1 MITVQTYNYNELEK
15 ANSEAKL
22 VLVFGLVSK
31 ISDPKVGQKL
41 ADIFSKAEIV
51 FHSCKAQ
58 SYKQT
63 ITEELVIQALYF
75 EFSEILAT
83 EYELNT
89 DEQSAYELGQKIGAD
104 LRHNDNKLCLLF
116 SAIKYD
122 AGGELISGIN
132 DRNQH
137 FFPMFGALATA
148 TVGSKAGIVGLNS
161 SPNANKIVV
170 LQFKGE
176 KLKVQQAID
185 QSWKPFGLNY
195 NITEAEGDTLFK
207 INEENAYDLIKSVL
221 NPADEEEFKR
231 LLHSFP
237 LEVTDGE
244 DRFMRSFVSMDP
256 ESKTLSYAGY
266 FTQGATLRFMRS
278 GIIQYLDAA
287 EIEAQ
292 KLEKQMEVPD
302 CLFFV
307 SCRSRYE
314 ILKQLAVEEL
324 GAVSSVFESTP
335 IFGFYASGELLSS
348 SSKEYQRRLVLHN
361 QSFILLA
368 IKEE

>member
-1 MITVQTYNYNELEK
+1 MITVRTYNYDELEK

-22 VLVFGLVSK
+22 VLAFGPVAIL
-31 ISDPKVGQKL
+31 SDPGVSQKL
-41 ADIFSKAEIV
+41 ASTFPKSDIV
-51 FHSCKAQ
+51 FQSCKAQ
-58 SYKQT
+58 SYKHT
-63 ITEELVIQALYF
+63 ISEELVIEALYF
-75 EFSEILAT
+75 ESSEILAT
-83 EYELNT
+83 EYELNS
-89 DEQSAYELGQKIGAD
+89 DELSAYELGQKIGED
-104 LRHNDNKLCLLF
+104 LRHKDIKLCLLF

-132 DRNQH
+132 EKNQH
-137 FFPMFGALATA
+137 YFPMFGALATA
-148 TVGSKAGIVGLNS
+148 TTGSKAGIVGLNA
-161 SPNANKIVV
+161 SPNANKIVAV
-170 LQFKGE
+170 QFKGE
-176 KLKVQQAID
+176 KLRVQQAID

-195 NITEAEGDTLFK
+195 NITEAEGDTLYK

-221 NPADEEEFKR
+221 NPSDEEEFKR

-244 DRFMRSFVSMDP
+244 DRFMRSFVSMDA

-266 FTQGATLRFMRS
+266 FTQGASLRFMRS

-287 EIEAQ
+287 ELEAQ
-292 KLEKQMEVPD
+292 KIDEQMEAPD

-314 ILKQLAVEEL
+314 ILKQLTIEEL

-335 IFGFYASGELLSS
+335 IFGLYASGELLSS
-348 SSKEYQRRLVLHN
+348 SSKESNRKLVLHN